1 MKKLI
6 FIATITVIMFASCTK
21 DNNSEISLSDQEK
34 SDLIFLR
41 QEEKLAHDVYVYA
54 FGKYEIPIFDN
65 ISNSEDTHMDAVLTL
80 MNKYNIIDPAAGM
93 TEGVFENDDLQL
105 LYQQLISKVNLSS
118 IQALEAGATIEDLD
132 ISDIT
137 SFYKNTTKADIIQVY
152 DMLTCGSRNHLR
164 GFTGQLKTLNS
175 IYSPQFLTVSEYQT
189 ILSGSHEHCGK

>member
-21 DNNSEISLSDQEK
+21 DNNSEISLTDQEK

-54 FGKYEIPIFDN
+54 YGKYGISIFDN

-80 MNKYNIIDPAAGM
+80 MNKYNINDPAAGM

-175 IYSPQFLTVSEYQT
+175 IYSPQFLTVNEYQT

>member
-21 DNNSEISLSDQEK
+21 DNNSEISLTDQEK

-54 FGKYEIPIFDN
+54 YGKYGISIFDN

-80 MNKYNIIDPAAGM
+80 MNKYNINDPAAGM

-132 ISDIT
+132 ISDIK

-175 IYSPQFLTVSEYQT
+175 IYSPQFLTVNEYQT

>member
-54 FGKYEIPIFDN
+54 FGKYGISIFDN

-80 MNKYNIIDPAAGM
+80 MNKYNINDPAAGM
-93 TEGVFENDDLQL
+93 SEGVFENYDLQL

-132 ISDIT
+132 ISDIK

-189 ILSGSHEHCGK
+189 ILSGSHENCGK